1 MNGTKYLLEH
11 GQTRR
16 LLFRK
21 FKAGDFDTW
30 LPFFKDPGSTAF
42 WEGIPE
48 SPEVACKQQFNRIF
62 ERYEKGLGGMNALID
77 REHKGLVGMCGL
89 LRQHVDGVR
98 ELEIAYSLLPEYRG
112 QGYASEAGKYC
123 RDQAFENAWA
133 ASLISI
139 IHVKNTPSMR
149 VASRLGMT
157 LDKTTRYKNNPVH
170 IFRMDKAEGYK

>member
-1 MNGTKYLLEH
+1 
-11 GQTRR
+11 
-16 LLFRK
+16 
-21 FKAGDFDTW
+21 
-30 LPFFKDPGSTAF
+30 
-42 WEGIPE
+42 
-48 SPEVACKQQFNRIF
+48 
-62 ERYEKGLGGMNALID
+62 
-77 REHKGLVGMCGL
+77 MCGL
-89 LRQHVDGVR
+89 LIQHVDGVR